1 MNFGSRNLRSSILLL
16 VIHVLAVLAATCAF
30 GQTVF
35 RTQVY
40 HQLTTFTK
48 DGVRAWGRD
57 LPLSADGS
65 QIAFTRQFYGTPGSN
80 FVCTIEFDDSD
91 LTLVDQCASDPTVEV
106 GISSMNEPKRFY
118 RSVQLP

>member
-1 MNFGSRNLRSSILLL
+1 
-16 VIHVLAVLAATCAF
+16 VLAATRAF

-48 DGVRAWGRD
+48 DGVRVWGHA

-65 QIAFTRQFYGTPGSN
+65 QIAFTRQFYDTPL
-80 FVCTIEFDDSD
+80 TARAAFD
-91 LTLVDQCASDPTVEV
+91 
-106 GISSMNEPKRFY
+106 R
-118 RSVQLP
+118 